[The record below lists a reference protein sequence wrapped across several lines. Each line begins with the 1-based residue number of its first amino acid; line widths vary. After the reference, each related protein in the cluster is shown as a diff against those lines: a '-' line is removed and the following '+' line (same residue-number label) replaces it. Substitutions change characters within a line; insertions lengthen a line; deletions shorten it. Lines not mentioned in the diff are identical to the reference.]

1 MSESSK
7 EERYGIGTLFSRR
20 RPLYLFWKGSDIS
33 RYSFFKNIPPI
44 FFPLGISFVFFPLL
58 FCIYT
63 QPVAGY
69 PKRLEHSPYQ
79 STGKRP
85 FER

>member
-20 RPLYLFWKGSDIS
+20 RPLYLFWKGSDIF

-44 FFPLGISFVFFPLL
+44 FFPLGISFVFFPPTILY
-58 FCIYT
+58 IYT
-63 QPVAGY
+63 TRRRLSEEAGTQPY
-69 PKRLEHSPYQ
+69 IL
-79 STGKRP
+79 STEKKAL
-85 FER
+85 